1 MAKYFTINEFEKSE
15 KACQLGIDNTIPSI
29 QKKNIE
35 KLVNLI
41 LDPLRETLNVPIIIS
56 SGYRCPRLNKA
67 LEGAP
72 NSQHMDG
79 LAADITFKKKDVDCY
94 RAFCLLDSP
103 NHPYRQYID
112 QCIYYE
118 YRGFIHVSISK
129 NDKPRG
135 QFWIQA

>member
-1 MAKYFTINEFEKSE
+1 MKHFTINEFEKSA
-15 KACQLGIDNTIPSI
+15 KAYQLGIDNTMPSR

-35 KLVNLI
+35 KLVNLV
-41 LDPLRETLNVPIIIS
+41 LDPLREAIKEPIIIS

-67 LEGAP
+67 VGGAP
-72 NSQHMDG
+72 DSQHVAG
-79 LAADITFKKKDVDCY
+79 LAADITFQKCDTYCPWVY
-94 RAFCLLDSP
+94 RLLKSP
-103 NHPYRQYID
+103 NYPYNKHID

-118 YRGFIHVSISK
+118 KRGFIHVSISA

>member
-1 MAKYFTINEFEKSE
+1 MKHFTINEFEKSA
-15 KACQLGIDNTIPSI
+15 KACQLGIDNTIPSL

-41 LDPLRETLNVPIIIS
+41 LDPLREALKAPIIIS

-67 LEGAP
+67 VGGVID
-72 NSQHMDG
+72 SQHIDG
-79 LAADITFKKKDVDCY
+79 LAADITLQNRDTYCY
-94 RAFCLLDSP
+94 WAYCLLKSP
-103 NHPYRQYID
+103 NHPYRKHID

-118 YRGFIHVSISK
+118 KRGFIHVSISA